1 MKQPWIIVSWL
12 CMAAA
17 LVCLLRRNFDAAFIL
32 ATIGAVA
39 WFLNYRQ
46 QMKKITALADEANER
61 NGNAESNEE

>member
-1 MKQPWIIVSWL
+1 
-12 CMAAA
+12 MAAA
-17 LVCLLRRNFDAAFIL
+17 LVCLLRRNFDAAFIV

-46 QMKKITALADEANER
+46 QMKKFTAVADKANEQ

>member
-1 MKQPWIIVSWL
+1 
-12 CMAAA
+12 MAAA
-17 LVCLLRRNFDAAFIL
+17 LVCLLRRNFDAAFIV

-46 QMKKITALADEANER
+46 QMKKFTALADEANEQ